1 MTQFKLTGF
10 RFNKLQW
17 IAEKATQKMVLYLQP
32 ETKNELKSMSR
43 STFKI
48 LFYVNKAKGEGR
60 HRACHGSYN
69 HQRNAVAVQL

>member
-32 ETKNELKSMSR
+32 EIKNELKSMSR

-48 LFYVNKAKGEGR
+48 LFYANKSKEKNGIVPIMGR
-60 HRACHGSYN
+60 VTINGF
-69 HQRNAVAVQL
+69 L

>member
-32 ETKNELKSMSR
+32 ETKKN
-43 STFKI
+43 
-48 LFYVNKAKGEGR
+48 
-60 HRACHGSYN
+60 
-69 HQRNAVAVQL
+69 